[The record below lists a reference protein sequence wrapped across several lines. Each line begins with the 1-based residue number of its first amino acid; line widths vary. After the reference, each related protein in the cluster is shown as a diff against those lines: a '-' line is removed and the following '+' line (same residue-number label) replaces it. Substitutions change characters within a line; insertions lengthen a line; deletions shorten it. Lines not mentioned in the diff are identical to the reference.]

1 MKKTTKTAARKTAA
15 RKMPEFEQGQVWK
28 MGEDQVQIR
37 LVGKRLV
44 HYKHFRGAN
53 KRPPT
58 LFTAKDELGRLLF
71 QNKAVLA
78 Q

>member
-1 MKKTTKTAARKTAA
+1 MKKKS
-15 RKMPEFEQGQVWK
+15 KMPEFETGQVWK

-58 LFTAKDELGRLLF
+58 LFTGKEELGRLLSA
-71 QNKAVLA
+71 NKAMLV
-78 Q
+78 QE

>member
-1 MKKTTKTAARKTAA
+1 MKKKTKATRQ
-15 RKMPEFEQGQVWK
+15 MPEFQTGQIWQ

-58 LFTAKDELGRLLF
+58 LFTGKDELGRLLHE
-71 QNKAVLA
+71 NKAVLA
-78 Q
+78 QQ